1 MKGQNE
7 NVTEGFKRLAD
18 IVVWEENNC
27 SVSISEMGRL
37 MELSDE
43 VFEAELE
50 RMAREY
56 HKERYEG

>member
-1 MKGQNE
+1 M
-7 NVTEGFKRLAD
+7 TEGFKRLAKMLD
-18 IVVWEENNC
+18 FEAANYPIKM
-27 SVSISEMGRL
+27 SDKGRL

-43 VFEAELE
+43 AFEVELD